1 MYQRRYNSINKS
13 YDKSQGPVVDEKR
26 IYNYA
31 IKLLTGRDFS
41 EVKLKEKLRLKNFDK
56 TVVEK
61 VIAEIKERGFLREES
76 YLEARIKAFMHK
88 GYAKKY
94 ILQKLTSESDQIE
107 MDQIDNVFI
116 EYGITEVDQTMRLA
130 QKKCPTA
137 LPSDFEEK
145 KKIFQKIARFII
157 SKGHNPGAAFTA
169 TKKVMSKPNDNE
181 SNLND
186 DFYQE

>member
-1 MYQRRYNSINKS
+1 MYQKRYSSFNKS
-13 YDKSQGPVVDEKR
+13 PDKSQGPVVEEKR

-31 IKLLTGRDFS
+31 IKLLTGRDYS

-56 TVVEK
+56 IVVEK

-107 MDQIDNVFI
+107 MDQIDEIFL
-116 EYGITEVDQTMRLA
+116 EYGIQESDQVIKLIS
-130 QKKCPTA
+130 KKQPQHIPT
-137 LPSDFEEK
+137 DFEEK
-145 KKIFQKIARFII
+145 KKIFQKILRFVV
-157 SKGHNPGAAFTA
+157 SKGHSPGLAFQMI
-169 TKKVMSKPNDNE
+169 KE
-181 SNLND
+181 SFKNQSL
-186 DFYQE
+186 EMESLEE